1 MAETLGTAELILTA
15 DTTRLQA
22 GLNQAQQQARK
33 AGDGIGEAFTRS
45 GKKIETAAN
54 GLQYFIDAQGRARNL
69 NGRFV
74 TDAQR
79 AAAGIRN
86 VGEEAKRT
94 GRELDKPHGRP
105 LLNTLDG
112 INARLNQLRSQ
123 RGGAAIGSAQFRSI
137 NAEIAQI
144 ERLQQQAERGRG
156 GPGLLDGLLG
166 AVSVGAVVAGL
177 KGAIDAAAELE
188 GITRRLSNTLGAQG
202 AQGALGFTRG
212 LADELGLSFKTLAGG
227 FASFT
232 AAASAANV
240 PLEQQKALFS
250 AVARSGQALGLS
262 NDAINGSLLALQ
274 QVAAKGTVQMEE
286 LRGQLGER
294 LPTAFAATAR
304 GLGISSREL
313 IKLVESGQLT
323 AQEFFPALTKG
334 LNELNSESGGVP
346 TATQNFEALKN
357 AWDELQT
364 SFGKSLLP
372 TVISGV
378 QALTQALQGA
388 GVEVEAYD
396 LTRSFGLPQD
406 DARALVG
413 YLQSIRSEFG
423 LTNEQS
429 KNLLSDALAQVGGS
443 RNAFGQLVLT
453 GEQLADVMFILRKRA
468 GEFTANSRAAA
479 EARDA
484 EAKAANQALAE
495 EEKRK
500 KGLASTTQELNRSTR
515 DRLEIARETR
525 GLEGDALAFAE
536 DQLAIQQARRNVA
549 RAELAYYAAQEIGK
563 PEGITQAANA
573 LSEAGASLGVAIEDA
588 TRRAGE
594 RVRSAAEA
602 LLSAAQTLSGA
613 QQGFAGAVGQQ
624 FAIATN
630 EQRLRARQINE
641 ERIRAAE
648 RAGAFNPARVAMR
661 YGLEQ
666 TGAGLNLQSLTFRQ
680 LERLAGE
687 VGTLAN
693 AETNLQTAMT
703 ANTTALQE
711 LAKRKWEVQVNVRNN
726 ANGTTAV
733 DYVNNLR

>member
-15 DTTRLQA
+15 DATRLQA
-22 GLNQAQQQARK
+22 GLN
-33 AGDGIGEAFTRS
+33 AGRQSVEQFNRS
-45 GKKIETAAN
+45 STASFERA
-54 GLQYFIDAQGRARNL
+54 GRA
-69 NGRFV
+69 
-74 TDAQR
+74 Q
-79 AAAGIRN
+79 
-86 VGEEAKRT
+86 
-94 GRELDKPHGRP
+94 
-105 LLNTLDG
+105 LNTLDG

-123 RGGAAIGSAQFRSI
+123 RGGAVIGSAQFRSI

-156 GPGLLDGLLG
+156 GPGILGGLLG
-166 AVSVGAVVAGL
+166 AVSVGSVVAGL
-177 KGAIDAAAELE
+177 KSAIDAAAELE

-202 AQGALGFTRG
+202 AQSALGFTRG
-212 LADELGLSFKTLAGG
+212 LANELGLSFKTLAGG

-323 AQEFFPALTKG
+323 SQQFFPALTKG
-334 LNELNSESGGVP
+334 LNELNSGATGVP
-346 TATQNFEALKN
+346 TATQNIEALKN

-364 SFGKSLLP
+364 SFGQSLLGD
-372 TVISGV
+372 VVNGV
-378 QALTQALQGA
+378 KTLTQALQGA
-388 GVEVEAYD
+388 GVEAEAYD
-396 LTRSFGLPQD
+396 LTRSFSLPQN

-443 RNAFGQLVLT
+443 KNAFGQLVLS
-453 GEQLADVMFILRKRA
+453 GEQLADVMGLLRERA
-468 GEFTANSRAAA
+468 DRFTAASRAAA
-479 EARDA
+479 DARDQESKDA
-484 EAKAANQALAE
+484 AKALADE
-495 EEKRK
+495 DARK
-500 KGLASTTQELNRSTR
+500 KALLETTKRLSTANRDQLDAMVR
-515 DRLEIARETR
+515 NRKLQ
-525 GLEGDALAFAE
+525 GDALTFAQE
-536 DQLAIQQARRNVA
+536 QLAIERARRDAALAMGDLQVA
-549 RAELAYYAAQEIGK
+549 EEIGK
-563 PEGITQAANA
+563 PEGIKAAAGA
-573 LSEAGASLGVAIEDA
+573 LLEAGAGIGVAIEEA
-588 TRRAGE
+588 TRRGAE
-594 RVRSAAEA
+594 RLKAASDAVKQAAE
-602 LLSAAQTLSGA
+602 TLRGA
-613 QQGFAGAVGQQ
+613 REGFAGAVGQQ

-648 RAGAFNPARVAMR
+648 RANAFDPARVARR

-666 TGAGLNLQSLTFRQ
+666 TGAGLNLQGLTFRQ

-687 VGTLAN
+687 IGTLAN

>member
-15 DTTRLQA
+15 DATRLQA
-22 GLNQAQQQARK
+22 GLQVGRQSVEQYN
-33 AGDGIGEAFTRS
+33 RS
-45 GKKIETAAN
+45 TTASFERA
-54 GLQYFIDAQGRARNL
+54 GRA
-69 NGRFV
+69 
-74 TDAQR
+74 Q
-79 AAAGIRN
+79 I
-86 VGEEAKRT
+86 
-94 GRELDKPHGRP
+94 
-105 LLNTLDG
+105 NTLDG

-123 RGGAAIGSAQFRSI
+123 RGGAVIGSAQFRSI

-156 GPGLLDGLLG
+156 GPGLLGGLLG
-166 AVSVGAVVAGL
+166 AVSVGSVVAGL
-177 KGAIDAAAELE
+177 KSAVDAAAELE

-212 LADELGLSFKTLAGG
+212 LANELGLSFKTLAGG

-323 AQEFFPALTKG
+323 SQQFFPALTKG
-334 LNELNSESGGVP
+334 LNELNSGASGVP
-346 TATQNFEALKN
+346 TATQNIESLKN

-364 SFGKSLLP
+364 SFGQSLLGD
-372 TVISGV
+372 VANGV
-378 QALTQALQGA
+378 KTLTEALQGA
-388 GVEVEAYD
+388 GVEAEAYD
-396 LTRSFGLPQD
+396 LTRSFSLPQN

-443 RNAFGQLVLT
+443 KNAFGQLVLS
-453 GEQLADVMFILRKRA
+453 GQQLADVMGLLRTRA
-468 GEFTANSRAAA
+468 DKFTGASRAAA
-479 EARDA
+479 AARDQ
-484 EAKAANQALAE
+484 EAKDAARALTDE
-495 EEKRK
+495 DNRK
-500 KGLASTTQELNRSTR
+500 KALLETTKRLSTANRDQLDAMVR
-515 DRLEIARETR
+515 NRKLQ
-525 GLEGDALAFAE
+525 GDALSFAQE
-536 DQLAIQQARRNVA
+536 QLAIERARRDA
-549 RAELAYYAAQEIGK
+549 ALALGDLQVAQEIGK
-563 PEGITQAANA
+563 PEGIKAAAGA
-573 LSEAGASLGVAIEDA
+573 LLEAGAGIGVAIEEA
-588 TRRAGE
+588 TRRAADRLKE
-594 RVRSAAEA
+594 ARDALKAAAEA
-602 LLSAAQTLSGA
+602 LTTSR
-613 QQGFAGAVGQQ
+613 QGFAGAVGQQ

-648 RAGAFNPARVAMR
+648 RSGAFDPARVATR
-661 YGLEQ
+661 YGIEQ

-693 AETNLQTAMT
+693 AETNLQTAMRD
-703 ANTTALQE
+703 NTLALNQ

>member
-15 DTTRLQA
+15 DATRLQA
-22 GLNQAQQQARK
+22 GLQAGRQSVEQYN
-33 AGDGIGEAFTRS
+33 RS
-45 GKKIETAAN
+45 TTASFERA
-54 GLQYFIDAQGRARNL
+54 GRA
-69 NGRFV
+69 
-74 TDAQR
+74 Q
-79 AAAGIRN
+79 I
-86 VGEEAKRT
+86 
-94 GRELDKPHGRP
+94 
-105 LLNTLDG
+105 NTLDG

-123 RGGAAIGSAQFRSI
+123 RGGAVIGSAQFRSI

-156 GPGLLDGLLG
+156 GPGLLGGLLG
-166 AVSVGAVVAGL
+166 AVSVGSVVAGL
-177 KGAIDAAAELE
+177 KSAVDAAAELE

-212 LADELGLSFKTLAGG
+212 LANELGLSFKTLAGG

-323 AQEFFPALTKG
+323 SQQFFPALTKG
-334 LNELNSESGGVP
+334 LNELNSGASGVP
-346 TATQNFEALKN
+346 TATQNIESLKN

-364 SFGKSLLP
+364 SFGQSLLGD
-372 TVISGV
+372 VVNGV
-378 QALTQALQGA
+378 KTLTQALQGA
-388 GVEVEAYD
+388 QVEAEAYD
-396 LTRSFGLPQD
+396 LTRSFSLPQN

-429 KNLLSDALAQVGGS
+429 KNLLSDAIAQVGGS
-443 RNAFGQLVLT
+443 KNAFGQLVLS
-453 GEQLADVMFILRKRA
+453 GQQLADVMGLLRERA
-468 GEFTANSRAAA
+468 DRFTGASRAAA
-479 EARDA
+479 EARDQ
-484 EAKAANQALAE
+484 EAKDAAKALADE
-495 EEKRK
+495 DARK
-500 KGLASTTQELNRSTR
+500 KALLETTKRLSTANRDQLDAMVR
-515 DRLEIARETR
+515 NRKLQ
-525 GLEGDALAFAE
+525 GDALTFAQE
-536 DQLAIQQARRNVA
+536 QLAIERARRDA
-549 RAELAYYAAQEIGK
+549 ALALGDLQVAQEIGK
-563 PEGITQAANA
+563 PEGIKAAAGA
-573 LSEAGASLGVAIEDA
+573 LLEAGAGIGVAIEES
-588 TRRAGE
+588 TRRAAE
-594 RVRSAAEA
+594 RLKEARDALKDAAEA
-602 LLSAAQTLSGA
+602 LRGRQL
-613 QQGFAGAVGQQ
+613 GFAAAVGKS

-630 EQRLRARQINE
+630 EQRANARQLLVG
-641 ERIRAAE
+641 RIREAE
-648 RAGAFNPARVAMR
+648 RDRAFDPARVATR

-680 LERLAGE
+680 LERLSGE
-687 VGTLAN
+687 VGTLAD
-693 AETNLQTAMT
+693 AENELKDSMNDLTLSLNQ
-703 ANTTALQE
+703 

>member
-15 DTTRLQA
+15 DATRLQA
-22 GLNQAQQQARK
+22 GLQVGRQSVEQYN
-33 AGDGIGEAFTRS
+33 RS
-45 GKKIETAAN
+45 TTASFERA
-54 GLQYFIDAQGRARNL
+54 GRA
-69 NGRFV
+69 
-74 TDAQR
+74 Q
-79 AAAGIRN
+79 I
-86 VGEEAKRT
+86 
-94 GRELDKPHGRP
+94 
-105 LLNTLDG
+105 NTLDG

-123 RGGAAIGSAQFRSI
+123 RGGAVIGSAQFRSI

-156 GPGLLDGLLG
+156 GPGLLGGLLG
-166 AVSVGAVVAGL
+166 AVSVGSVVAGL
-177 KGAIDAAAELE
+177 KSAVDAAAELE

-212 LADELGLSFKTLAGG
+212 LANELGLSFKTLAGG

-323 AQEFFPALTKG
+323 SQQFFPALTKG
-334 LNELNSESGGVP
+334 LNELNSGASGVP
-346 TATQNFEALKN
+346 TATQNIEALKN

-364 SFGKSLLP
+364 SFGNSLLGD
-372 TVISGV
+372 VVNGV
-378 QALTQALQGA
+378 KTLTEALQGA
-388 GVEVEAYD
+388 GVEAEAYD
-396 LTRSFGLPQD
+396 LTRSFSLPQN

-443 RNAFGQLVLT
+443 KNAFGQLVLS
-453 GEQLADVMFILRKRA
+453 GQQLADVMGLLRTRA
-468 GEFTANSRAAA
+468 DKFTGASRAAA
-479 EARDA
+479 NARDQ
-484 EAKAANQALAE
+484 EAKDAARALTDE
-495 EEKRK
+495 DNRK
-500 KGLASTTQELNRSTR
+500 KALLETTKRLSTANRDQLDAMVR
-515 DRLEIARETR
+515 NRKLQ
-525 GLEGDALAFAE
+525 GDALSFAQE
-536 DQLAIQQARRNVA
+536 QLAIERARRDA
-549 RAELAYYAAQEIGK
+549 ALALGDLQVAQEIGK
-563 PEGITQAANA
+563 PEGIKAAAGA
-573 LSEAGASLGVAIEDA
+573 LLEAGAGIGVAIEEA
-588 TRRAGE
+588 TRRAADRLKE
-594 RVRSAAEA
+594 ARDALKAAAEA
-602 LLSAAQTLSGA
+602 LTTSR
-613 QQGFAGAVGQQ
+613 QGFAGAVGQQ

-648 RAGAFNPARVAMR
+648 RAGAFDPARVATR